1 MEQLDELIVFLK
13 NEGLSESL
21 VEAIFAISTLKNIKA
36 QEVIVSHGQ
45 VCSEMYYVLNG
56 GFICSHWN
64 DKNDSERTVNFYLNE
79 FQPFMTCLESFINET
94 ISDFS
99 LKAFQNSTI
108 LIFQKEKLFDLI
120 DQNDALKSFYL
131 KQITQV
137 MIAEN
142 DFRVKLITL
151 SPEEMYN
158 HITEKYP
165 AVTMNVPS
173 KYIAEFI
180 GISAEWLSKIKR
192 KD

>member
-1 MEQLDELIVFLK
+1 
-13 NEGLSESL
+13 
-21 VEAIFAISTLKNIKA
+21 
-36 QEVIVSHGQ
+36 
-45 VCSEMYYVLNG
+45 
-56 GFICSHWN
+56 
-64 DKNDSERTVNFYLNE
+64 
-79 FQPFMTCLESFINET
+79 
-94 ISDFS
+94 
-99 LKAFQNSTI
+99 
-108 LIFQKEKLFDLI
+108 
-120 DQNDALKSFYL
+120 
-131 KQITQV
+131 